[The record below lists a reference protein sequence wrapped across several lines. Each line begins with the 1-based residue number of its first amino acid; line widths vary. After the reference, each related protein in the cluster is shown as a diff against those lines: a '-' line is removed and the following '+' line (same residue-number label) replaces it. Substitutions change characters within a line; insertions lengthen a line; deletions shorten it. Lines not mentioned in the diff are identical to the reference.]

1 MSGLGAS
8 PAAAA
13 DPIIDNRS
21 LLADPTAPDGS
32 RIVKAEYKD
41 DRNIRLHVHSTAM
54 DENVIIDVQR
64 PADAS
69 VPRPTLYL
77 LNGAGGGE
85 DDASWQVKT
94 DALEFLSD
102 KNVNVVQPVGGKWS
116 YYTDWIADDPVLGR
130 NKWKT
135 FFTEELPPLIDGAL
149 GTNGTNA
156 IAGLSTSGTTVLALP
171 IAKPGLYKAAAAY
184 SGCAQTSDP
193 VGSEFVKLTVETW
206 GGGDT
211 MNMWGPQGSEEWVKN
226 DPYVN
231 AEGLRGLDLYIST
244 GNGLPGQYDTLNGP
258 YALPG
263 AYGLANQIVIGGVIE
278 AGTNFCT
285 HNLKNKLDSLGI
297 PATYNFRDSGTHS
310 WGYWRDELQRSWPVQ
325 AKGLGIRTF
334 VGQRQP
340 PRDPRAGAA
349 HGPRVFYLTSTP
361 PPPPAPGGGWS
372 PFVG

>member
-1 MSGLGAS
+1 MIAATAVLMGLVSGLGAS
-8 PAAAA
+8 TASAA
-13 DPIIDNRS
+13 DPIIESQR

-32 RIVKAEYKD
+32 RIVKATYRD
-41 DRNIRLHVHSTAM
+41 DRNIRLYVYSAAM
-54 DENVIIDVQR
+54 DKDIIVDVQR

-94 DALEFLSD
+94 DTLEFLAD
-102 KNVNVVQPVGGKWS
+102 KNVNVIQPIGGSWS
-116 YYTDWIADDPVLGR
+116 YYTDWIKDDPVLGR

-135 FFTEELPPLIDGAL
+135 FFTEELPPLVDGAL
-149 GTNGTNA
+149 GTNGVNA

-171 IAKPGLYKAAAAY
+171 IAKPGLYKAVAAY

-193 VGSEFVKLTVETW
+193 VGSEFVKLTVEVW

-244 GNGLPGQYDTLNGP
+244 GNGLPGRYDTLNGP
-258 YALPG
+258 YTLPG
-263 AYGLANQIVIGGVIE
+263 SSGLANQILVGGVIE

-285 HNLKNKLDSLGI
+285 SNLARRLGELGI
-297 PATYNFRDSGTHS
+297 PATFKFRENGTHS
-310 WGYWRDELQRSWPVQ
+310 WGYWRDEFMESWPVL
-325 AKGLGIRTF
+325 ARGLG
-334 VGQRQP
+334 
-340 PRDPRAGAA
+340 
-349 HGPRVFYLTSTP
+349 L
-361 PPPPAPGGGWS
+361 
-372 PFVG
+372 

>member
-1 MSGLGAS
+1 MIAATAVAAGLMSGIGTS
-8 PAAAA
+8 PASA
-13 DPIIDNRS
+13 DPIIDSKS
-21 LLADPTAPDGS
+21 LLANPVSDDGS
-32 RIVKAEYKD
+32 KIVKAEVKD
-41 DRNIRLHVHSTAM
+41 SRSLRLHVYSAAM
-54 DENVIIDVQR
+54 DQNIIVDVQR

-85 DDASWQVKT
+85 DSASWVAKT
-94 DALEFLSD
+94 DALEFLGD
-102 KNVNVVQPVGGKWS
+102 KNVNVIQPIGGSWS
-116 YYTDWIADDPVLGR
+116 YYTDWINDDPVVGR

-135 FFTEELPPLIDGAL
+135 FFTEELPPLVDGAL
-149 GTNGTNA
+149 GTNGVNA

-211 MNMWGPQGSEEWVKN
+211 MNMWGPQGSEEWVRN

-231 AEGLRGLDLYIST
+231 AEGLRGVDLYVST
-244 GNGLPGQYDTLNGP
+244 GNGLPGPYDTLDGP

-278 AGTNFCT
+278 AGTNYCT
-285 HNLKNKLDSLGI
+285 HNLANRLNELGI
-297 PATYNFRDSGTHS
+297 PATFNFRPSGTHS
-310 WGYWRDELQRSWPVQ
+310 WGYWKDELKLSWPTL
-325 AKGLGIRTF
+325 ARGLG
-334 VGQRQP
+334 
-340 PRDPRAGAA
+340 
-349 HGPRVFYLTSTP
+349 L
-361 PPPPAPGGGWS
+361 
-372 PFVG
+372 

>member
-1 MSGLGAS
+1 MIAATAVLAGVMSGLGAS

-94 DALEFLSD
+94 DALDFLSD
-102 KNVNVVQPVGGKWS
+102 KNVNVVQPIGGKWS

-244 GNGLPGQYDTLNGP
+244 GNGLPGMYDTLNGP

-310 WGYWRDELQRSWPVQ
+310 WGYWRDEFQRSWPVL
-325 AKGLGIRTF
+325 AKGLGI
-334 VGQRQP
+334 
-340 PRDPRAGAA
+340 
-349 HGPRVFYLTSTP
+349 
-361 PPPPAPGGGWS
+361 
-372 PFVG
+372 